1 MIHYCTDTGWTE
13 RLFSPLARCERR
25 KRRWAFVRSIARC
38 QVFYPDHFSSKKIK
52 LYVQNMKIRPA

>member
-1 MIHYCTDTGWTE
+1 M
-13 RLFSPLARCERR
+13 
-25 KRRWAFVRSIARC
+25 RSIARC